1 MRVVAVRGTQFR
13 CYERLE
19 LDLPAGLVA
28 LVGPNGAGKTALIEM
43 IHFGCLGYS
52 PRTSN
57 EARVVRFGADFT
69 RVEADVRLR
78 GGDNAIELGY
88 RPGEPKRVAVDG
100 AAERSIERLLGRFPV
115 LVFTPDRLRLV
126 QGAPALRRAYLDRS
140 LARLW
145 PALAAASSEYARR
158 LAQRN
163 HLLRRVRAGA
173 STADAL
179 EPWDQLLGEAGAA
192 LIAARSRLC
201 SRLAGLFA
209 RRLDELGGRPGEQ
222 PLRYQPNVDG
232 SEPLAE
238 LLAARRGKDVER
250 AVTGAGPHLDDVALF
265 EGDRDLRL
273 FGSQG
278 EQRRALLALIL
289 AEADLLTEERD
300 EPPLLLLDDVTGEL
314 DGERRLLLLAAV
326 TAFDQAIVTTTDRG
340 DLSGHAA
347 TILQIDAGRVIAA

>member
-13 CYERLE
+13 CYERLDLE
-19 LDLPAGLVA
+19 LPTGLVG

-57 EARVVRFGADFT
+57 EARVVRFGSDFA
-69 RVEADVRLR
+69 RVETDI
-78 GGDNAIELGY
+78 AIAAGTVAVELGY

-115 LVFTPDRLRLV
+115 LVFTPDRLRLI
-126 QGAPALRRAYLDRS
+126 QGAPALRRAYLDRA

-145 PALAAASSEYARR
+145 PGVATTSSEYARL

-163 HLLRRVRAGA
+163 HLLRRVRAGSA
-173 STADAL
+173 AADAL
-179 EPWDQLLGEAGAA
+179 DPWDRLLGAAGSA
-192 LIAARSRLC
+192 LSAARARLC
-201 SRLAGLFA
+201 SRLARPFA
-209 RRLDELGGRPGEQ
+209 ERLVELGGSPGDR
-222 PLRYQPNVDG
+222 PLRYQPNCP
-232 SEPLAE
+232 EHERLAE
-238 LLAARRGKDVER
+238 LLAARRTRDVDR
-250 AVTGAGPHLDDVALF
+250 AATGAGPHLDDVGLF
-265 EGDRDLRL
+265 EGDRDLRQ

-314 DGERRLLLLAAV
+314 DGERRRLLLTAV
-326 TAFDQAIVTTTDRG
+326 SAFDQAIVTTTDRA
-340 DLSGHAA
+340 DLSGHPA
-347 TILQIDAGRVIAA
+347 TIMAVDRATVGRA